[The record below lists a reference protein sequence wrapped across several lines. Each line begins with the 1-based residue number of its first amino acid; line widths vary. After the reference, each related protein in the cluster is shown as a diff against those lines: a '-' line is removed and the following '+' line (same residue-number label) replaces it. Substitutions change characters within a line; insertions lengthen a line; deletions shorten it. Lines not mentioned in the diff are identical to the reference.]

1 MEYLDNKQ
9 RYKKQRE
16 AGTTISHA
24 YDLHGNILALRR
36 NGRLYG
42 SVYGVTDDLTYEYD
56 GNRLT
61 KVTNLAP
68 ERPAYKDA
76 MYYVDGADLDTE
88 RTYDANGNMVS
99 DADRQITHISYDR
112 QNLPRRT
119 DYLDGSHVDYTYDA
133 DGVKLR
139 VDYYLSPYIMVPGD
153 EFGIAVDSTQLVHT
167 WREYVGNCVYENDTL
182 HMVLID
188 GGYIPFAGASPQPL
202 YHYYAKDYLG
212 NNRVVTD
219 EAGRI
224 EEINHYYPFGGLMG
238 DSHNT
243 ATQPYKY
250 IGKELN
256 RTHGLDWY
264 DHGARHYDPV
274 TGRWNVVDA
283 MAEKYYPWSPYVSC
297 VDNPVRV
304 ADLNGCDTINI
315 AYNVENSK
323 WVINNV
329 TKAKGDDIFNVLI
342 NDKSSSY
349 VFSDGKYGERV
360 NCLNLEIG
368 AEKSKPTIGIY
379 HVSGTDGAATGFKTG
394 SKARIEE
401 GIYPITTPTGFEKW
415 RQPGVGGPVINRGV
429 RFHFG
434 SNNPM
439 SWTEG
444 CFVLFADYSINNDE
458 IRINM
463 KESIKSLE
471 QFDNALGASST
482 YKYPYHNYNRLGA
495 RFPHKINKILILKT
509 R

>member
-1 MEYLDNKQ
+1 MPT
-9 RYKKQRE
+9 
-16 AGTTISHA
+16 G
-24 YDLHGNILALRR
+24 
-36 NGRLYG
+36 
-42 SVYGVTDDLTYEYD
+42 
-56 GNRLT
+56 
-61 KVTNLAP
+61 
-68 ERPAYKDA
+68 
-76 MYYVDGADLDTE
+76 M
-88 RTYDANGNMVS
+88 
-99 DADRQITHISYDR
+99 
-112 QNLPRRT
+112 
-119 DYLDGSHVDYTYDA
+119 
-133 DGVKLR
+133 KLR

-182 HMVLID
+182 RMVLIY
-188 GGYIPFAGASPQPL
+188 GGYITFDGASHQPL

-212 NNRVVTD
+212 NNRVVLD
-219 EAGRI
+219 EACQI

-250 IGKELN
+250 IGKELD

-323 WVINNV
+323 WAINNV

-379 HVSGTDGAATGFKTG
+379 HVSGTDGAATGFYTIPGGEASNKTG